1 MTTDP
6 RPPAMTVALG
16 GLAVALM
23 VVGIVSGTVLR
34 HVVQIVPI
42 LLASIVV
49 RRRPAIGAYA
59 ALPIFIFWTLI
70 VTLIWLFLAGLSSV
84 ANGHYTTAEIIS
96 TLVMAV
102 CCVYGVVRAIPAG
115 RPAPLA
121 ARLAT
126 FIAFAVLQFVAMWI
140 SFSRSIANR

>member
-1 MTTDP
+1 MNTDFRSP
-6 RPPAMTVALG
+6 LTVSLG

-23 VVGIVSGTVLR
+23 VVGVVSGTVLR

-42 LLASIVV
+42 LVASIVV

-70 VTLIWLFLAGLSSV
+70 VTLIWLFLAGLSSI
-84 ANGHYTTAEIIS
+84 ANGHYTTTEIAS

-102 CCVYGVVRAIPAG
+102 CCGYGIVRAIPGG
-115 RPAPLA
+115 RTAPIA
-121 ARLAT
+121 ARLVT
-126 FIAFAVLQFVAMWI
+126 FIAFAGLQLAAMWI